1 MELLDCHP
9 AILLIF
15 SRFRGVNTSRVK
27 KYLHHCLSVYVEWSR
42 RSGKKLTLATRKLPA
57 YPVFFCLYQVLCL
70 FPALT
75 KVASTEAFAQ
85 IPHVRPGARAG
96 SRLRLVSWQ
105 GSFLGAGNLFLNRL
119 LVLWAFTAM
128 AMAATS
134 SISSSDALASLA
146 TARPKSV
153 QESQPAAR
161 AAPNATSCL
170 VL

>member
-1 MELLDCHP
+1 M
-9 AILLIF
+9 
-15 SRFRGVNTSRVK
+15 S
-27 KYLHHCLSVYVEWSR
+27 
-42 RSGKKLTLATRKLPA
+42 
-57 YPVFFCLYQVLCL
+57 L
-70 FPALT
+70 FMD
-75 KVASTEAFAQ
+75 ASTEAFVQ
-85 IPHVRPGARAG
+85 VPHVRPGAVACAG
-96 SRLRLVSWQ
+96 ASVILACWQ
-105 GSFLGAGNLFLNRL
+105 ESFWAAGIFFLNKL
-119 LVLWAFTAM
+119 LVLWALTAM